1 MRPTISLCSILK
13 NEVENLPKFLESF
26 HGCLDEVHLT
36 DTGST
41 DGSVEWIKEHA
52 ERVVGCKVYLHHFDW
67 INDFAAAR
75 NYSFSHAKTDFICWA
90 DLDDCLKNRE
100 AFIHWRDHAMQFADG
115 WYANYNYA
123 IDENKNPVIS
133 FVRERVVRND
143 GSFKW
148 QYFIHE
154 GLLPQRPNLQ
164 FQIAN
169 TWAIDHHRTQED
181 FNKDRS
187 RNLSMLEA
195 KKADLPSRLLFYYG
209 KELHDAGKPEQALQ
223 VLLDA
228 CVKPDLE
235 AHDRV
240 LGLQYAAYSAM
251 QMAEMMQ
258 PQFQGEKYLLA
269 EKLAKQGLELD
280 HSRAEFFCII
290 GDAMVKRGMLPQA
303 IPYFTAATAC
313 IRPQDLNPNAMTA
326 IFNFKDAY
334 VSYPKTQLC
343 KIFFQM
349 GRIDEAERLAT
360 ELVKLGVPDG
370 GAMLDE
376 VKKAKV
382 FIKGRDYARDKT
394 EEIVFTCPPHNAYP
408 FDDEIYKTKPL
419 GGSETALCEMAQRL
433 HRITGRKVIVFNPRE
448 ENMVSSTGVEW
459 RKVAELAEY
468 FSKYEPKVHIA
479 WRHTIKVTD
488 APTFIWCHDL
498 QTQGAENH
506 EAYDKHLC
514 LTEFHKNY
522 TMAMKGVPSD
532 KIVVTRNGINLEKF
546 PKELPAKNPLKCV
559 FMSSPDRGLEYSML
573 VVDRMREM
581 TGEAFELHVYY
592 GFDNL
597 YKFGMAEKA
606 DQLKKMASER
616 PWVHLHGFTEQKK
629 MYQEVA
635 DAAMWV
641 HPATFIESY
650 CVTALEMLELKIY
663 PITRFYG
670 ALQNTLGEAEA
681 KGHAVLVKNQH
692 FNAEAIQEY
701 ADRALE
707 VWRDKRW
714 ESIDIDMA
722 KHDWHRVAE
731 EWVKFLGLE

>member
-1 MRPTISLCSILK
+1 
-13 NEVENLPKFLESF
+13 
-26 HGCLDEVHLT
+26 
-36 DTGST
+36 
-41 DGSVEWIKEHA
+41 
-52 ERVVGCKVYLHHFDW
+52 
-67 INDFAAAR
+67 
-75 NYSFSHAKTDFICWA
+75 
-90 DLDDCLKNRE
+90 
-100 AFIHWRDHAMQFADG
+100 
-115 WYANYNYA
+115 
-123 IDENKNPVIS
+123 
-133 FVRERVVRND
+133 
-143 GSFKW
+143 
-148 QYFIHE
+148 
-154 GLLPQRPNLQ
+154 
-164 FQIAN
+164 
-169 TWAIDHHRTQED
+169 
-181 FNKDRS
+181 
-187 RNLSMLEA
+187 
-195 KKADLPSRLLFYYG
+195 
-209 KELHDAGKPEQALQ
+209 
-223 VLLDA
+223 
-228 CVKPDLE
+228 
-235 AHDRV
+235 
-240 LGLQYAAYSAM
+240 
-251 QMAEMMQ
+251 
-258 PQFQGEKYLLA
+258 
-269 EKLAKQGLELD
+269 
-280 HSRAEFFCII
+280 
-290 GDAMVKRGMLPQA
+290 
-303 IPYFTAATAC
+303 
-313 IRPQDLNPNAMTA
+313 
-326 IFNFKDAY
+326 
-334 VSYPKTQLC
+334 
-343 KIFFQM
+343 
-349 GRIDEAERLAT
+349 
-360 ELVKLGVPDG
+360 
-370 GAMLDE
+370 
-376 VKKAKV
+376 
-382 FIKGRDYARDKT
+382 
-394 EEIVFTCPPHNAYP
+394 
-408 FDDEIYKTKPL
+408 
-419 GGSETALCEMAQRL
+419 
-433 HRITGRKVIVFNPRE
+433 
-448 ENMVSSTGVEW
+448 
-459 RKVAELAEY
+459 
-468 FSKYEPKVHIA
+468 
-479 WRHTIKVTD
+479 VTD

-629 MYQEVA
+629 LYQEVA
-635 DAAMWV
+635 DAALWI
-641 HPATFIESY
+641 HPANFIETFAI
-650 CVTALEMLELKIY
+650 TALEMLMLRVF